1 MHQSSKYMKKSYI
14 LGVMLIISA
23 IAVFIS
29 ATKDMSTYANF
40 DDAIQSGKTVKIAGT
55 LVKDKEMVYD
65 PAIDPNYFSFYMQD
79 ADGKEQ
85 KVILL
90 KEKPQDF
97 ELSEQIVLTG
107 KMEGEEFYASDMLLK
122 CPSKY
127 KDEELEL
134 RQSGS

>member
-1 MHQSSKYMKKSYI
+1 MKKTYI
-14 LGVMLIISA
+14 IGVAMIVLAII
-23 IAVFIS
+23 VFIS
-29 ATKDMSTYANF
+29 ASKDMSTYATF
-40 DDAIQSGKTVKIAGT
+40 AEATKTGKTVKIAGT
-55 LVKDKEMVYD
+55 LLKDMEMIYE
-65 PAIDPNYFSFYMQD
+65 PAKDPNFFSFYMMD
-79 ADGKEQ
+79 AKGGKQ
-85 KVILL
+85 KVVLL

-107 KMEGEEFYASDMLLK
+107 KMNGDEFVASDMLLK

>member
-1 MHQSSKYMKKSYI
+1 MKKTYI
-14 LGVMLIISA
+14 IGVILIVAA

-29 ATKDMSTYANF
+29 ASKDMSTYATFAEASNT
-40 DDAIQSGKTVKIAGT
+40 GKTVKIAGT
-55 LVKDKEMVYD
+55 LVKDMEMVYD
-65 PAIDPNYFSFYMQD
+65 PAVDPNYFSFYMKD
-79 ADGKEQ
+79 AKGEQ
-85 KVILL
+85 HKVVLL

-107 KMEGEEFYASDMLLK
+107 KMDNDAFVASDMLLK

>member
-1 MHQSSKYMKKSYI
+1 MKKTYI
-14 LGVMLIISA
+14 IGVAMIVLAII
-23 IAVFIS
+23 VFIS
-29 ATKDMSTYANF
+29 ASKDMSTYATF
-40 DDAIQSGKTVKIAGT
+40 AEATKTGKTVKIAGT
-55 LVKDKEMVYD
+55 LLKDMEMIYD
-65 PAIDPNYFSFYMQD
+65 PAIDPNFFSFYMMD
-79 ADGKEQ
+79 AKGGKQ
-85 KVILL
+85 KVVLL

-107 KMEGEEFYASDMLLK
+107 KMNGDEFVASDMLLK

>member
-1 MHQSSKYMKKSYI
+1 MKKTYI
-14 LGVMLIISA
+14 IGVILIVAA

-29 ATKDMSTYANF
+29 ASKDMSTYATF
-40 DDAIQSGKTVKIAGT
+40 SEASSTGKTVKIAGT
-55 LVKDKEMVYD
+55 LVKDMEMVYD
-65 PAIDPNYFSFYMQD
+65 PAVDPNYFTFYLRD
-79 ADGKEQ
+79 AKGEQQ
-85 KVILL
+85 KVVLL

-107 KMEGEEFYASDMLLK
+107 KMDNNTFVASDMLLK

>member
-1 MHQSSKYMKKSYI
+1 MKKTYI
-14 LGVMLIISA
+14 IGVAMIILA
-23 IAVFIS
+23 ILVFIS
-29 ATKDMSTYANF
+29 ASKDMSTYATF
-40 DDAIQSGKTVKIAGT
+40 AEATKTGKTVKIAGT
-55 LVKDKEMVYD
+55 LLKDMEMIYD
-65 PAIDPNYFSFYMQD
+65 PATDPNFFSFYMMD
-79 ADGKEQ
+79 AKGGKQ
-85 KVILL
+85 KVVLL

-107 KMEGEEFYASDMLLK
+107 KMNGDEFVASDMLLK

>member
-1 MHQSSKYMKKSYI
+1 MKKSYI

-107 KMEGEEFYASDMLLK
+107 KMEGEEFYASDMLL
-122 CPSKY
+122 
-127 KDEELEL
+127 
-134 RQSGS
+134 

>member
-1 MHQSSKYMKKSYI
+1 MKKSYI
-14 LGVMLIISA
+14 IGVVLILAA
-23 IAVFIS
+23 IAAFIS
-29 ATKDMSTYANF
+29 ASKDMSTYATF
-40 DDAIQSGKTVKIAGT
+40 SEAARSGKTVKIAGT
-55 LVKDKEMVYD
+55 LVKEKEMVYD
-65 PAIDPNYFSFYMQD
+65 PAVDPNYFSFYLRDVNGYQ
-79 ADGKEQ
+79 Q
-85 KVILL
+85 KVVLL

-107 KMEGEEFYASDMLLK
+107 KMQDDAFVANDMLLK